1 MEELFIAMVPM
12 TLFLTIG
19 GVLIFRPLTKRLGL
33 MLEANAA
40 SRRDDR
46 SDQLH
51 YEHMRTLLEAQNLKI
66 DAMEQRLE
74 FTESLLDGRV
84 DDRFGRARLA
94 GRGPA
99 SLPEGLA

>member
-40 SRRDDR
+40 SRRDDQTDR
-46 SDQLH
+46 MH
-51 YEHMRTLLEAQNLKI
+51 YEHVRTLLEAQNLKI
-66 DAMEQRLE
+66 DALEQRLE
-74 FTESLLDGRV
+74 FTESLLENRSDGG
-84 DDRFGRARLA
+84 FA
-94 GRGPA
+94 GRRLRAG
-99 SLPEGLA
+99 SRSGLPEGLS